1 MNQPTKAIL
10 GFVREVA
17 IILVIA
23 IVISAT
29 LRAFVLQ
36 AFYVPSSSM
45 ESTLLINDRIVASK
59 LTTRFGE
66 VKRGDVIVFKDPG
79 SWLPEPMPPQG
90 FGGAVTQ
97 ALTFVGV
104 LPAGAGKDLVKRAIA
119 IGGDRITCCDAAGKI
134 TLNGEPLDETQYLKP
149 GVTTEQV
156 EFDLVVPADHIFVM
170 GDNRPDSRDSRYHLQ
185 VADGAVPESSV
196 VGRAVLRIWP
206 LSRIG
211 TLPRPAVFDQ
221 FVSN

>member
-1 MNQPTKAIL
+1 MTQSTKAIL
-10 GFVREVA
+10 GFLREVV
-17 IILVIA
+17 IILVVA
-23 IVISAT
+23 LVISAT

-59 LTTRFGE
+59 LTTRFG
-66 VKRGDVIVFKDPG
+66 VVQRGDVIVFRDPAD
-79 SWLPEPMPPQG
+79 WLPEPLPPQG
-90 FGGAVTQ
+90 FGGAITQ
-97 ALTFVGV
+97 GLTFLGV

-119 IGGDRITCCDAAGKI
+119 IGGDRIACCDPQGRV
-134 TLNGEPLDETQYLKP
+134 TLNGQPLDESAYLKP
-149 GVTTEQV
+149 GVVTNQV
-156 EFDLVVPADHIFVM
+156 EFDVEIPLDHVFVM

-185 VADGAVPESSV
+185 VANGGVPETSM

-206 LSRIG
+206 LSRFA

-221 FVSN
+221 FASN

>member
-211 TLPRPAVFDQ
+211 TLPRPTVFDQ